1 MPGRQEGSRRP
12 PSRSA
17 RIVFGGAQF
26 YKTALRP
33 PPASLPVMVDY
44 AAVRL
49 NMVESQLR
57 PNKVTDE
64 AVLAAFL
71 AVPRERFVPAGLRGA
86 AYIDDALPLGG
97 GRYLMPPM
105 VLARLLQLARIGPDD
120 TVLEIGC
127 ATGYGTAVLA
137 RLTRSVVAVEGD
149 RALAAQATAR
159 LRELGLGN
167 AAVVEAPPTQGYP
180 GRAPY
185 AAIVFAGAIVRVRD
199 GIAGQ
204 LAEGGRMVA
213 VVQQENGL
221 GQGMVMTR
229 AGGVLSRR
237 ASFDAAVPL
246 LPGFHAEPS
255 FVF

>member
-1 MPGRQEGSRRP
+1 MTGRHRLFSHH
-12 PSRSA
+12 
-17 RIVFGGAQF
+17 
-26 YKTALRP
+26 TAAA
-33 PPASLPVMVDY
+33 ASFD
-44 AAVRL
+44 RL
-49 NMVESQLR
+49 QLLF
-57 PNKVTDE
+57 KIGDT
-64 AVLAAFL
+64 AI
-71 AVPRERFVPAGLRGA
+71 REFAGLL
-86 AYIDDALPLGG
+86 ILTVPLGIG
-97 GRYLMPPM
+97 EFI
-105 VLARLLQLARIGPDD
+105 ARLLQLARIGPDD

-137 RLTRSVVAVEGD
+137 RLARSVVAVEGD

-167 AAVVEAPPTQGYP
+167 AAVVEAPPTQGCP

-185 AAIVFAGAIVRVRD
+185 AAIVFAGAIVRVAD
-199 GIAGQ
+199 GIASQ